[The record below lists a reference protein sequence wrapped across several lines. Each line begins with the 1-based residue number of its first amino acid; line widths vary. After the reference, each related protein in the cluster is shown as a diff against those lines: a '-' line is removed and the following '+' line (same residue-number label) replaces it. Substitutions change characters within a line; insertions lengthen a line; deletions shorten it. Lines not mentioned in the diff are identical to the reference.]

1 MSRLF
6 SPITLGGLG
15 LANRLVVSPM
25 CQYSARDGV
34 PQPWHWMHL
43 GSMATSGAG
52 LVIAEATAVEPEGRI
67 SPDDTGLWN
76 EAQEAAFAKLIADIH
91 TYAATPIGVQL
102 AHAGRKAGTLP
113 PWIEGGRALKDGEI
127 DWKTSAPSALPF
139 AEGFRTPA
147 ALDTP
152 GMARVRNAFV
162 EAARRA
168 DRAGFDAVEL
178 HGAHGYLLHEFCSPI
193 ANKREDEYGGSL
205 DNRLR
210 FPLEVARDLRAAWPK
225 SKALGARI
233 SGSDWTEDGFDA
245 DQAAVFAERL
255 KDLGYDYVCVSSGAI
270 APGIH
275 IPGREPGYQVSLA
288 GTVKAKAGVTTMTV
302 GMIVEPELAEQVI
315 AEGKADMVA
324 IARGFLDDPNW
335 GHHARARLGDPPL
348 PQPQYARAAPDLWP
362 GYPLAHQLD

>member
-6 SPITLGGLG
+6 SPIRLGGLD
-15 LANRLVVSPM
+15 LPNRLVVSPM

-34 PQPWHWMHL
+34 PQPWHWKLL

-52 LVIAEATAVEPEGRI
+52 LVIAEATAVVPEGRI

-76 EAQEAAFAKLIADIH
+76 EEQEEAFARLIADIR
-91 TYAATPIGVQL
+91 TYSDTAMGIQL

-127 DWKTSAPSALPF
+127 DWKTAAPSALPF
-139 AEGFRTPA
+139 ADGFRTPA
-147 ALDTP
+147 ALDEA
-152 GMARVRNAFV
+152 GMARVRSAFA

-178 HGAHGYLLHEFCSPI
+178 HAAHGYLLHEFCSPI
-193 ANKREDEYGGSL
+193 ANRREDAYGGSL

-210 FPLEVARDLRAAWPK
+210 FPLEVASDLREAWPK

-233 SGSDWTEDGFDA
+233 SGSDWIEDGFDA
-245 DQAAVFAERL
+245 GQASVFAERL

-275 IPGREPGYQVSLA
+275 IPGREPGYQVHLA
-288 GTVKAKAGVTTMTV
+288 EAVKAKVGLTTMAV
-302 GMIVEPELAEQVI
+302 GMIAEPELAEQI
-315 AEGKADMVA
+315 LAEGKADMVA
-324 IARGFLDDPNW
+324 IARGVLDDPNW
-335 GHHARARLGDPPL
+335 GHHARARLGDPPA

-362 GYPLAHQLD
+362 GYALAHQLD